1 MQRNE
6 KQLKQEIIMKPIKMN
21 DASNYESIN
30 VTLSKERTPIAYNNK
45 LDELKS
51 SMAFETT
58 DEAKEWLDNTPIEL
72 ELYYENG
79 YGLFAV
85 EADAV
90 ENSNVKSPYSG
101 APILDEQ
108 DCNKFDDSNIPQYSD
123 NFINAVL
130 SDDLI
135 NSIINVE
142 KNSKENSD
150 EKIQE
155 IRGIIFNAITGKNL
169 KYFLKNKK

>member
-1 MQRNE
+1 
-6 KQLKQEIIMKPIKMN
+6 MKPIKMN
-21 DASNYESIN
+21 DVSNYESIN
-30 VTLSKERTPIAYNNK
+30 ITLSKEHTPIAYKNK

-51 SMAFETT
+51 LRVFDTT
-58 DEAKEWLDNTPIEL
+58 DEAEKWLNNTPIEL

-90 ENSNVKSPYSG
+90 ENSDVKSPYSG

-142 KNSKENSD
+142 KKSEENSD
-150 EKIQE
+150 KKIQE
-155 IRGIIFNAITGKNL
+155 IRGIIFKAITGKV
-169 KYFLKNKK
+169 